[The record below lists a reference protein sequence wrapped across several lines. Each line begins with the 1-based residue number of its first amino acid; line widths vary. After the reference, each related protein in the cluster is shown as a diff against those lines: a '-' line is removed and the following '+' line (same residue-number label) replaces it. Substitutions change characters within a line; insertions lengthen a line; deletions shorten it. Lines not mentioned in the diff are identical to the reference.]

1 MFVTALKA
9 AEGLCF
15 LREKEGS
22 GLTRLEGLE
31 SRTEFK
37 LLAAGF
43 NCSGDLLCI
52 LVLGGGDGDCEG
64 EEIVLMVGDQTEPE
78 V

>member
-1 MFVTALKA
+1 M
-9 AEGLCF
+9 
-15 LREKEGS
+15 
-22 GLTRLEGLE
+22 TRLEGLE

-52 LVLGGGDGDCEG
+52 LVLGGGEGDCEG
-64 EEIVLMVGDQTEPE
+64 EEIVFMIGDQSEPE